1 VSPPDRN
8 APPEEGWESLKVD
21 ELKDALEARG
31 LPKSGTKA
39 ELVARLEESDAE
51 GGAAPAAASEAPE
64 AAEAEAP
71 AAEDLEAV
79 AAEETGDAAAPV
91 AEPVSEEPAAEAAE
105 APDEGIAEEVVPPAE
120 PTEEPSA
127 EEIEEAE
134 APQAEEGEPETEAEE
149 KPEAEAEEGEPETEA
164 EEEPE
169 AEADEEELE
178 AEGDEEP
185 EGEAAPSPATRRR
198 GSAETSTTVR
208 RAAPRRPDGDVVVR
222 ARSKYVRSAPR
233 KARLV
238 MDHIRGK
245 EVEQARAI
253 LVHAPR
259 AVAEDILKLLN
270 SAVANAESNYELGPD
285 ELRVRKAFVDEG
297 PTIKRFR
304 PRALGRAT
312 RIQKRTSHMT
322 IELTTTG
329 NGR

>member
-1 VSPPDRN
+1 VSPPDRTV
-8 APPEEGWESLKVD
+8 PEGGWESLKVD
-21 ELKDALEARG
+21 ELKEELEARG
-31 LPKSGTKA
+31 LPKGGTKA
-39 ELVARLEESDAE
+39 ELVARLEESE
-51 GGAAPAAASEAPE
+51 
-64 AAEAEAP
+64 
-71 AAEDLEAV
+71 
-79 AAEETGDAAAPV
+79 
-91 AEPVSEEPAAEAAE
+91 AE
-105 APDEGIAEEVVPPAE
+105 APDEGIAEEVVPPEE
-120 PTEEPSA
+120 PAEEPSA
-127 EEIEEAE
+127 DEVEEAE
-134 APQAEEGEPETEAEE
+134 G
-149 KPEAEAEEGEPETEA
+149 PEAEAAEA
-164 EEEPE
+164 ED
-169 AEADEEELE
+169 EADEGEEDEGPE
-178 AEGDEEP
+178 AEGDEDA
-185 EGEAAPSPATRRR
+185 EGETAAAPATRRR
-198 GSAETSTTVR
+198 GSAETSTGTR
-208 RAAPRRPDGDVVVR
+208 RAAPRRPDGDVVAR